1 MKILRLTSAI
11 TLLAVVLSTTSA
23 KASDERDLA
32 TKIVGVRMVHPSE
45 YGPLLKGGLRIFR
58 VDKTFTDTG
67 TAGSGSRNLD
77 VQIEAKWWLERDVL
91 WEEVT
96 KSSLPEVV
104 PVGSRS
110 RDTILAISEQE
121 MLARDED
128 GKEHLL
134 TRFKK

>member
-32 TKIVGVRMVHPSE
+32 TKIVGVWMVHPSE
-45 YGPLLKGGLRIFR
+45 YGTLLKGGLRIFR

>member
-45 YGPLLKGGLRIFR
+45 YGTLLKGGLRIFR